1 MCKHRCNR
9 LHMQLHMILFF
20 WSEWPIFM
28 THLPLL
34 WIWHDI
40 YNIVH
45 SPFERIYGSARLI
58 HSKVK
63 VFRNLKSRTG
73 LKTNTWNKHLI
84 WKLILRIHKEFKKY
98 AEGGCQAF
106 WGRWRVFLLQG
117 PSSSTLFELHFQ
129 NALKILYIKL
139 ARSFLQWYLVNRYVQ
154 IYFLVWKPSRYAS

>member
-63 VFRNLKSRTG
+63 VFRNLKSGTG
-73 LKTNTWNKHLI
+73 LKTNTRNKHSI
-84 WKLILRIHKEFKKY
+84 WKLILRIHKELTKC
-98 AEGGCQAF
+98 AGGGCQSF
-106 WGRWRVFLLQG
+106 WGRPL
-117 PSSSTLFELHFQ
+117 PSSNFTIKMFWRFCISSYH
-129 NALKILYIKL
+129 ALSSSGILWIFMCKYT
-139 ARSFLQWYLVNRYVQ
+139 FLCDSALDTQ
-154 IYFLVWKPSRYAS
+154 AS